1 MDTMQLDRTV
11 MGSSG
16 RQSAAG
22 SSGQRARFSIFVAGA
37 LTAALSLTALVGP
50 PADASPRPS
59 LSASAMVAVKAA
71 TVAKYGKILEN
82 QKGLPLYYDTADK
95 PPKHLD
101 CTGGCLSAWPPLKA
115 SGTPKASGSA
125 KASLLGTAK
134 IAGGAKQVTY
144 KGHPLYYFA
153 SDSAAGQTTGE
164 GSNGFYV
171 VSPSGKSITKSPAAS
186 GGYG

>member
-37 LTAALSLTALVGP
+37 LTAALSLTALAGP
-50 PADASPRPS
+50 PATASPRPS

-101 CTGGCLSAWPPLKA
+101 CTGGCLSAWPPLVA
-115 SGTPKASGSA
+115 PKGQKKVAVGKGVTGISTIKDANGV
-125 KASLLGTAK
+125 
-134 IAGGAKQVTY
+134 QVTW
-144 KGHPLYYFA
+144 KSKPLYTFA
-153 SDSAAGQTTGE
+153 SDSKGNVTGD
-164 GSNGFYV
+164 GVGNFKV
-171 VSPSGKSITKSPAAS
+171 VRLS
-186 GGYG
+186 

>member
-22 SSGQRARFSIFVAGA
+22 SSRQRARFSIFFAGA

-50 PADASPRPS
+50 PATASPRPS

-82 QKGLPLYYDTADK
+82 QNGLPLYYDTADK

-101 CTGGCLSAWPPLKA
+101 CTGGCLSAWPPLVV
-115 SGTPKASGSA
+115 PKGQKKGGSRQ
-125 KASLLGTAK
+125 GRN
-134 IAGGAKQVTY
+134 GHQRD
-144 KGHPLYYFA
+144 KGRQRRPGHLEEQAPLHLR
-153 SDSAAGQTTGE
+153 Q
-164 GSNGFYV
+164 
-171 VSPSGKSITKSPAAS
+171 
-186 GGYG
+186 